1 MVGVLHI
8 GQVALVIVVVV
19 GAVGVAIVDVIDV
32 PLVLDCCMA
41 AGRSVLMGVILMHVV
56 VTRTHGIS
64 LRSLWSRRSARTN

>member
-32 PLVLDCCMA
+32 PLVLDSRMA
-41 AGRSVLMGVILMHVV
+41 ALWSVLMGVIFMHVV
-56 VTRTHGIS
+56 ITRTHGIS
-64 LRSLWSRRSARTN
+64 LRSN